1 MIYDV
6 QNLCFKYTAGSR
18 AILKDA
24 SFTLQEGEIITILG
38 PNGAGKSTFLNCL
51 ANLLKPDS
59 GEIYLCG
66 RKMREMNIKEVAG
79 CISYVQ
85 QAHTP
90 TFAYTV
96 LNFVL
101 MGRAPKIGMF
111 RKPKAEDIQAAH
123 AALEKLG
130 IAHLA
135 DKPYTEISG
144 GERQQATIARAVVQ
158 EPKVILF
165 DEPTSHL
172 DYGNQFRILGMIKIM
187 QSKGYSIIITTHNP
201 DHAILLGGTV
211 AVLDKNGQLVVGKSE
226 EIITEERLKKLY
238 NTDLRLL
245 PIPEVSRMACVQP
258 PLENPGHSPSSPN
271 KKPWN

>member
-6 QNLCFKYTAGSR
+6 KNLCFKYTAGGR
-18 AILKDA
+18 TILKDA
-24 SFTLQEGEIITILG
+24 SVTLQEGEIMSILG
-38 PNGAGKSTFLNCL
+38 PNGAGKSTLLNCM

-66 RKMREMNIKEVAG
+66 RKMREMGIKEVAG
-79 CISYVQ
+79 CVSYVQ
-85 QAHTP
+85 QTHTP

-96 LNFVL
+96 LNFVI

-111 RKPKAEDIQAAH
+111 RKPKTPDVQAARD
-123 AALEKLG
+123 ALEILG

-135 DKPYTEISG
+135 EKPYTEISG
-144 GERQQATIARAVVQ
+144 GERQQVIIARAIVQ

-165 DEPTSHL
+165 DEPTAHL

-187 QSKGYSIIITTHNP
+187 QDRGYSIIITTHNP
-201 DHAILLGGTV
+201 DHALLLGGT
-211 AVLDKNGQLVVGKSE
+211 AAIIDRNGQLDVGKSS

-238 NTDLRLL
+238 NTELRLL
-245 PIPEVSRMACVQP
+245 PIPELSRMACLQP
-258 PLENPGHSPSSPN
+258 LLKNPIQDSF
-271 KKPWN
+271 